1 MTMKEAFLLFLSW
14 LLMFGLGM
22 LLQIGIQ
29 KRREYDY
36 IEAQEEFEE
45 SLSQKDLID
54 YYRIKKLY
62 REF

>member
-29 KRREYDY
+29 KRREHDY